1 MFIAIFGYYSGI
13 LFIENVEL
21 ITVLTWSHF
30 QDLVRT
36 KWSLFTG
43 TSSLHDITIVQSRN
57 CNDMNLF
64 PLCYVQML
72 HYLA

>member
-13 LFIENVEL
+13 VFIENVVL
-21 ITVLTWSHF
+21 ITTLTWSHF
-30 QDLVRT
+30 QDLVRM

-43 TSSLHDITIVQSRN
+43 TTSLHDITIVQSRN
-57 CNDMNLF
+57 CNDTKLF